1 MIIVFKEVI
10 TLIKTEN
17 VSDGAGGYKKKITSE
32 RNVFANK
39 SSVKQ
44 NEFYLAQ
51 QSDLQAE
58 VIFKIYLSDYDDE
71 KTIKHNDD
79 YYSVIRTYIIGDFLE
94 ITCQKRIG
102 GLDDILNG

>member
-1 MIIVFKEVI
+1 MIIVFKDVI
-10 TLIKTEN
+10 TLLKTEK
-17 VSDGAGGYKKKITSE
+17 VSDGAGGYKNVATAE
-32 RNVFANK
+32 NEVFAKK

-58 VIFKIYLSDYDDE
+58 VIFKISIFDYDDE
-71 KTIKHNDD
+71 KAIKHNDD
-79 YYSVIRTYIIGDFLE
+79 YYSVIRTYEMGDFIE